1 MVDTT
6 ESMRGE
12 HVLPEMT
19 DDQRAAALARAHLA
33 RRTRAEIK
41 ALLKTGSLTFADVL
55 QRATEDDLV
64 AGTRV
69 KAIVVSMPG
78 MGKITTKRLLEEI
91 GIAENRTLRGMTP
104 RQTKELLERF
114 S

>member
-1 MVDTT
+1 M
-6 ESMRGE
+6 
-12 HVLPEMT
+12 LPEMT
-19 DDQRAAALARAHLA
+19 DEQRAAALERAGLA

-41 ALLKTGSLTFADVL
+41 ALLKTGSLTFTDVME
-55 QRATEDDLV
+55 RAEEDDLV

-78 MGKITTKRLLEEI
+78 MGKITTKRLMEEI
-91 GIAENRTLRGMTP
+91 GISEIRKLRGLTP
-104 RQTKELLERF
+104 RQTKELTDRF

>member
-1 MVDTT
+1 MI
-6 ESMRGE
+6 
-12 HVLPEMT
+12 PEMT
-19 DDQRAAALARAHLA
+19 DEQRAAALERAGLA

-41 ALLKTGSLTFADVL
+41 ALLKTGSLTFTDVMD
-55 QRATEDDLV
+55 RAKEDDLV

-78 MGKITTKRLLEEI
+78 MGKITTKRLMEEI
-91 GIAENRTLRGMTP
+91 GISETRKLKGLTP
-104 RQTKELLERF
+104 RQTKELTDRF

>member
-1 MVDTT
+1 M
-6 ESMRGE
+6 
-12 HVLPEMT
+12 LPEMT
-19 DDQRAAALARAHLA
+19 DEQRAAALERAGLA

-41 ALLKTGSLTFADVL
+41 ALLKTGSLTFTDVMD
-55 QRATEDDLV
+55 RAKEDDLV

-78 MGKITTKRLLEEI
+78 MGKITTKRLMEEI
-91 GIAENRTLRGMTP
+91 GISETRKLKGLTP
-104 RQTKELLERF
+104 RQTKELTDRF

>member
-1 MVDTT
+1 M
-6 ESMRGE
+6 
-12 HVLPEMT
+12 LPEMT
-19 DDQRAAALARAHLA
+19 DEQRAAALERAGLA

-41 ALLKTGSLTFADVL
+41 ALLKTGSLTFTDVME
-55 QRATEDDLV
+55 RAEADDLV

-78 MGKITTKRLLEEI
+78 MGKITTKRLMEEI
-91 GIAENRTLRGMTP
+91 GIAETRKLRGLTP
-104 RQTKELLERF
+104 RQTKELTDRF

>member
-1 MVDTT
+1 M
-6 ESMRGE
+6 
-12 HVLPEMT
+12 LPEMT
-19 DDQRAAALARAHLA
+19 DEQRAAALERAGLA
-33 RRTRAEIK
+33 RRMRAEIK
-41 ALLKTGSLTFADVL
+41 ALLKTGSLTFSDVL
-55 QRATEDDLV
+55 ERAAEDDLI

-78 MGKITTKRLLEEI
+78 MGKITTKRLPSKTSGSL
-91 GIAENRTLRGMTP
+91 RTVHFRGMTP

>member
-1 MVDTT
+1 M
-6 ESMRGE
+6 
-12 HVLPEMT
+12 LPEMT
-19 DDQRAAALARAHLA
+19 DEQRAAALERAGLA

-41 ALLKTGSLTFADVL
+41 ALLKTGSLTFSDVME
-55 QRATEDDLV
+55 RAAEDDLV

-78 MGKITTKRLLEEI
+78 MGKITTKRLMEEI
-91 GIAENRTLRGMTP
+91 GISETRKLRGLTP
-104 RQTKELLERF
+104 RQTKELTDRF

>member
-1 MVDTT
+1 M
-6 ESMRGE
+6 
-12 HVLPEMT
+12 LPEMT
-19 DDQRAAALARAHLA
+19 DEQRAAALERAGLA
-33 RRTRAEIK
+33 RRMRAEIK
-41 ALLKTGSLTFADVL
+41 ALLKTGSLTFSDVL
-55 QRATEDDLV
+55 DRAAADDLI

-91 GIAENRTLRGMTP
+91 GIADNRTLRGMTE

>member
-1 MVDTT
+1 M
-6 ESMRGE
+6 
-12 HVLPEMT
+12 LPEMT
-19 DDQRAAALARAHLA
+19 DEQRAAALERAALA

-41 ALLKTGSLTFADVL
+41 ALLKTGSLTFTDVME
-55 QRATEDDLV
+55 RAEQDDLV

-78 MGKITTKRLLEEI
+78 MGKITTKRLMEEI
-91 GIAENRTLRGMTP
+91 GISETRKLRGLTP
-104 RQTKELLERF
+104 RQTEELTNRF

>member
-1 MVDTT
+1 M
-6 ESMRGE
+6 
-12 HVLPEMT
+12 LPEMT
-19 DDQRAAALARAHLA
+19 DEQRAAALERAGLA

-41 ALLKTGSLTFADVL
+41 ALLKTGSLTFTDVME
-55 QRATEDDLV
+55 RAEADDLV

-78 MGKITTKRLLEEI
+78 MGKITTKRLMEEI
-91 GIAENRTLRGMTP
+91 GISETRKLRGLTP
-104 RQTKELLERF
+104 RQTKELTDRF

>member
-1 MVDTT
+1 M
-6 ESMRGE
+6 
-12 HVLPEMT
+12 LPEMT
-19 DDQRAAALARAHLA
+19 DEQRAAALERAALA

-41 ALLKTGSLTFADVL
+41 ALLKTGSLTFTDVME
-55 QRATEDDLV
+55 RAEEDDLV

-78 MGKITTKRLLEEI
+78 MGKITTKRLMEEI
-91 GIAENRTLRGMTP
+91 GISETRKLQGLTP
-104 RQTKELLERF
+104 RQTKELTDRF

>member
-1 MVDTT
+1 M
-6 ESMRGE
+6 
-12 HVLPEMT
+12 LPEMT
-19 DDQRAAALARAHLA
+19 DEQRTAALERAGLA

-41 ALLKTGSLTFADVL
+41 ALLKTGSLTFEDVL
-55 QRATEDDLV
+55 ERASEDDLV

-78 MGKITTKRLLEEI
+78 MGKITTKRLMEEI
-91 GIAENRTLRGMTP
+91 GISETRKLRGLTP
-104 RQTKELLERF
+104 RQTKELSDRF